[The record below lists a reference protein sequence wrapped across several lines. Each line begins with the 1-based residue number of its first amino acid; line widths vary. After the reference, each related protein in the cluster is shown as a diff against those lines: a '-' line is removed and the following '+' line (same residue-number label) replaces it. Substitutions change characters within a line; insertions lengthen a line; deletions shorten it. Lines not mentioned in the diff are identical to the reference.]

1 MLLFNWYYFMEEHMK
16 RIIFTIYK
24 VKKFFRLVVCV
35 LHMVGHWLEAPDWK
49 RSHLFFPPHNHL
61 IMEDEK
67 QWKERSG
74 PHISHAMP

>member
-49 RSHLFFPPHNHL
+49 RSHLFPPT
-61 IMEDEK
+61 
-67 QWKERSG
+67 
-74 PHISHAMP
+74 